1 MLAGKGRK
9 AACDQPVG
17 QERSVDQV
25 DLAEAEAHLSE
36 LIARVVNRQFPSIKY
51 RSRNSL
57 HCEFGGA
64 GLGWGQSLRSAL
76 SQPRCLYWE
85 VQKLSLGPAQPI
97 PKGGNRDSAI
107 DSQ

>member
-36 LIARVVNRQFPSIKY
+36 LIARVVNRQFPSIEAATPCIA
-51 RSRNSL
+51 NL
-57 HCEFGGA
+57 A
-64 GLGWGQSLRSAL
+64 AL
-76 SQPRCLYWE
+76 DLVGVRAYARP
-85 VQKLSLGPAQPI
+85 
-97 PKGGNRDSAI
+97 
-107 DSQ
+107 